1 MSFISSFDLLMMVL
15 RLPQEKIAAKKPAI
29 SISCFFVKRC
39 GMQMGSSLMKEEAV
53 LKQNFKA
60 ASLFMEFPMLLNFLL
75 FYRLL

>member
-1 MSFISSFDLLMMVL
+1 VAEEARAAALAVL
-15 RLPQEKIAAKKPAI
+15 EAVVLVVVVQVAAGKNNENDIIEEA
-29 SISCFFVKRC
+29 
-39 GMQMGSSLMKEEAV
+39 EAV